1 MRDRI
6 KMNQIKPQID
16 LSACGTTLKAS
27 WSSLALDIHFQA
39 APPLAI
45 SYETPGFCDTIQR
58 LPCAVH
64 AHFLDP
70 FRFLADSMRNP
81 CGPRSILRLVAAG
94 RTPPASYGTTTHHS
108 MTIFG
113 KRQILKI
120 SFLSYSFV
128 FLPMWFDTY
137 FDDFGVQ
144 IPVMIR
150 TSSERSLPY
159 GASTESSQH

>member
-1 MRDRI
+1 
-6 KMNQIKPQID
+6 
-16 LSACGTTLKAS
+16 
-27 WSSLALDIHFQA
+27 
-39 APPLAI
+39 
-45 SYETPGFCDTIQR
+45 
-58 LPCAVH
+58 
-64 AHFLDP
+64 
-70 FRFLADSMRNP
+70 
-81 CGPRSILRLVAAG
+81 
-94 RTPPASYGTTTHHS
+94 

-128 FLPMWFDTY
+128 FLPMWLDTY